1 MQAQDKGK
9 SMRLEPMK
17 MIAVVAL
24 LVCGCASIARSSR
37 SPVERLDERGLSS
50 PSLTLEVGS
59 VLQFV
64 NADSHPH
71 QIYSNDCNELSSTVL
86 QPGEAYNAMLA
97 GIGGKRCH
105 FQDLLAPLSSKYSG
119 TIQVHDAEEER
130 RLETAD

>member
-1 MQAQDKGK
+1 
-9 SMRLEPMK
+9 MRLEPMR
-17 MIAVVAL
+17 MVAVVTL
-24 LVCGCASIARSSR
+24 LVCGCVSIARSSR
-37 SPVERLDERGLSS
+37 SPVERLDERGVSA

-86 QPGEAYNAMLA
+86 QPGETYNAMLL
-97 GIGGKRCH
+97 GIGGKLCH
-105 FQDLLAPLSSKYSG
+105 FQDLLAPLSSSYSG
-119 TIQVHDAEEER
+119 TIKVHDAEEER

>member
-1 MQAQDKGK
+1 
-9 SMRLEPMK
+9 MRLVPRRMV
-17 MIAVVAL
+17 AVVTL
-24 LVCGCASIARSSR
+24 LVCGCVSIARSSR
-37 SPVERLDERGLSS
+37 SPVERLDERGVSA

-86 QPGEAYNAMLA
+86 QPGETYNAMLL
-97 GIGGKRCH
+97 GIGGKLCH
-105 FQDLLAPLSSKYSG
+105 FQDLLAPLSSSYSG
-119 TIQVHDAEEER
+119 TIRVHDAEEER

>member
-1 MQAQDKGK
+1 
-9 SMRLEPMK
+9 MRLGPRRMV
-17 MIAVVAL
+17 AVVTL
-24 LVCGCASIARSSR
+24 LVCGCVSIARSSR
-37 SPVERLDERGLSS
+37 SPVERLDERGVSA

-86 QPGEAYNAMLA
+86 QPGETYNAMLL
-97 GIGGKRCH
+97 GIGGKLCH
-105 FQDLLAPLSSKYSG
+105 FQDLLAPLSSSYSG
-119 TIQVHDAEEER
+119 TIRVHDAEEER